1 MARKLWT
8 QREVIEMA
16 DILGLKNFDR
26 KSIAYYTRMGVFPEP
41 RAELKNVLV
50 LYDDEEIEVGLV
62 DVARRMRTPVK
73 ITYDD
78 IKWAKSEVL
87 KSNKAKNVSLLLRKI
102 KSDSKSKL
110 TTK

>member
-1 MARKLWT
+1 MRNLWT

-16 DILGLKNFDR
+16 NILGLKNFDR
-26 KSIAYYTRMGVFPEP
+26 KAIAYYTSMKVFPEP

-50 LYDDEEIEVGLV
+50 MYDDEEIEVGLV

-78 IKWAKSEVL
+78 VKWAKSEVM
-87 KSNKAKNVSLLLRKI
+87 KTNKAKNVSLLLRKI
-102 KSDSKSKL
+102 KANGKS
-110 TTK
+110 

>member
-1 MARKLWT
+1 MRREWT

-62 DVARRMRTPVK
+62 DVARRMRNPVK

-102 KSDSKSKL
+102 KQDGKS
-110 TTK
+110 

>member
-1 MARKLWT
+1 MRKEWT

-16 DILGLKNFDR
+16 NILGLKNFDR
-26 KSIAYYTRMGVFPEP
+26 KAIGYYTRIGVFPEP

-78 IKWAKSEVL
+78 VKWAKSEVL
-87 KSNKAKNVSLLLRKI
+87 KSNKARNVTLLLRKI
-102 KSDSKSKL
+102 KQNGKS
-110 TTK
+110 

>member
-1 MARKLWT
+1 MRREWT
-8 QREVIEMA
+8 QREVIEIA
-16 DILGLKNFDR
+16 NLLGFKNFDR
-26 KSIAYYTRMGVFPEP
+26 KAIAYYTSTGVFPEP

-78 IKWAKSEVL
+78 VKWAKSEVL
-87 KSNKAKNVSLLLRKI
+87 KSNKAKNVSMLLRKI
-102 KSDSKSKL
+102 KQNGKS
-110 TTK
+110 